1 VQAGAGA
8 TLLIHEATMAND
20 QVEMARAKMHSTF
33 GQAID
38 IGKRCVSL
46 QYDHW
51 PSLNLEI
58 HSMNAQNIL
67 LTHFSAR
74 YPKMPPSVSER
85 QAGDPV
91 VAFAFDHANIKI
103 GDMWKMGAYARAIE
117 QSFIDIA
124 DIEGEEPEVIDAV
137 HVDIS

>member
-1 VQAGAGA
+1 
-8 TLLIHEATMAND
+8 M
-20 QVEMARAKMHSTF
+20 
-33 GQAID
+33 
-38 IGKRCVSL
+38 
-46 QYDHW
+46 Y
-51 PSLNLEI
+51 
-58 HSMNAQNIL
+58 SMNAQNIL

-103 GDMWKMGAYARAIE
+103 GDMWKMDAYARAIE